1 MMEKMYG
8 QRKLLTNCYSHF
20 QIAANKKIANFQKFN
35 SVPTHKTNATEI
47 KKQTNQCN
55 DVRGGRSNWQL
66 SKKQNIPKEIQISI
80 IFQLLLIVLW
90 YNMGDGYTLKS
101 SLYFVMKLKF

>member
-1 MMEKMYG
+1 MFVQRKRMMEKMYG

-47 KKQTNQCN
+47 KNKQIN
-55 DVRGGRSNWQL
+55 
-66 SKKQNIPKEIQISI
+66 
-80 IFQLLLIVLW
+80 
-90 YNMGDGYTLKS
+90 
-101 SLYFVMKLKF
+101 VMM

>member
-1 MMEKMYG
+1 MMWEEEEATG
-8 QRKLLTNCYSHF
+8 
-20 QIAANKKIANFQKFN
+20 N
-35 SVPTHKTNATEI
+35 S
-47 KKQTNQCN
+47 Q
-55 DVRGGRSNWQL
+55 
-66 SKKQNIPKEIQISI
+66 KKQNIPKETQISI